1 MIELRNFRDS
11 DAEMF
16 REKHSK
22 HRSIDEIRDLFRKW
36 NEKEYKEKYFEM
48 FAIVKNEEMVGCISL
63 YQHSENVISCGPEIF
78 DAYQRQ
84 GVAKEAM
91 SLTMDIAKSKG
102 YKVSNDNYRDSQ
114 HRRKN
119 NALCIAVKAGNNNRE
134 NQHCYN
140 VIREYTVKNA

>member
-36 NEKEYKEKYFEM
+36 NEKEYKGKYFEM

-91 SLTMDIAKSKG
+91 SLAMDIAKSKG
-102 YKVSNDNYRDSQ
+102 YKVVLQ
-114 HRRKN
+114 
-119 NALCIAVKAGNNNRE
+119 
-134 NQHCYN
+134 Q
-140 VIREYTVKNA
+140 IREDNVASIALHSSLKFETDGYAYRNKKGNEVLIYLKSLV

>member
-1 MIELRNFRDS
+1 MS
-11 DAEMF
+11 GV
-16 REKHSK
+16 KK
-22 HRSIDEIRDLFRKW
+22 
-36 NEKEYKEKYFEM
+36 KEYKEKYFEM

-102 YKVSNDNYRDSQ
+102 YKVVLQQIRADNVASIALHNSLGFETDGYIYRN
-114 HRRKN
+114 K
-119 NALCIAVKAGNNNRE
+119 KGNE
-134 NQHCYN
+134 VLIYLKSL
-140 VIREYTVKNA
+140 V

>member
-22 HRSIDEIRDLFRKW
+22 HRSIDEITDLFRKW

-102 YKVSNDNYRDSQ
+102 YKVVLQQIRADNVASIALHNSLGFETAGYIYRN
-114 HRRKN
+114 K
-119 NALCIAVKAGNNNRE
+119 KGNE
-134 NQHCYN
+134 VLIYLKSL
-140 VIREYTVKNA
+140 V